1 MGVVSGCANNLIP
14 HDKVITGVIIMPMTK
29 IVNIADALVK
39 GWEVKIPAMKA
50 HEWDE
55 LRWWLEHLRGY
66 AH

>member
-1 MGVVSGCANNLIP
+1 MSMN
-14 HDKVITGVIIMPMTK
+14 K

-39 GWEVKIPAMKA
+39 GWQVKIPAMKS

>member
-1 MGVVSGCANNLIP
+1 MSMN
-14 HDKVITGVIIMPMTK
+14 K

>member
-1 MGVVSGCANNLIP
+1 MVSGRANNLIP
-14 HDKVITGVIIMPMTK
+14 HDKVIIRVIIMSMNK

-39 GWEVKIPAMKA
+39 GWQVKIPAMKS